1 MTRAPATKDSL
12 DWLANGGEMGQRI
25 RAFDWASTP
34 IGPIESWSPAL
45 RMMVGFLLT
54 NPHPILLWW
63 GPRYI
68 SIYNDTYAPILG
80 TKHPGALG
88 QPCSE
93 CWTEIWH
100 ILKPLIDTPFHGGPA
115 TWIEDFVLELHRH
128 AFLDE
133 GHFTVSYSA
142 VPDETAPGGTGGVCA
157 IVHEITDKVVG
168 ERRVVALRDVGAC
181 AGEGKTAEEAC
192 AAAAR
197 TLAPH
202 DKDLPFVLLYLI
214 DADGKVARLAGA
226 AGVVEGG
233 AASPQLVD
241 LDGPD
246 PPWPLSEAIRSE
258 AMVVVDDLVQRFGD
272 AVPQG
277 PWSDLPR
284 QAVVVPIR
292 SNIAHELAGLLVAG
306 VSPRLRLDGL
316 YRSFYELL
324 ATQLATAIANARA
337 YEVERKRAEELAEL
351 DRAKT
356 AFFSNVS
363 HEFRTPLTLLL
374 GPVEELLA
382 RDPVESIHDQL
393 EVVHRNGLRLLKLV
407 NSLLDF
413 SRIEAGRI
421 QAAYEPLD
429 LAALTPELAGMFR
442 AGIERAGL
450 RFLVD
455 CRPLD
460 PTQQVYVDRDMWE
473 KIVLNLLS
481 NAFKFT
487 LEGEIEVRQEALDR
501 ELSLTVRDTG
511 LGIPADELS
520 RVFERF
526 HRVKSARGRTH
537 EGTGIGLSLVQELV
551 KLHGGTVHVESV
563 LGRGSSFTV
572 RIPFG
577 TAHLDPRSVRA
588 PSEHPGAD
596 AGAVA
601 FLEEALR
608 WLPASEQEIAAAPTE
623 PKSGRILWADDNADM
638 RAYVARLL
646 GERFEVEAVG
656 DGEAALASARA
667 NPPDLVLTDVMMPRL
682 DGFGL
687 LRELRNDPALAE
699 VPIILIS
706 ARAGEESRVEGVA
719 AGADDYLVKPFGA
732 RELMA
737 RVETHVKMSRLRR
750 DAKAQREQLLQS
762 ERAARSD
769 AEQANRLKDEFLAT
783 LSHELRSPLNAIL
796 GWTYLMEREPENAA
810 IVRQGVEVV
819 ARSAR
824 LQAALISDLLDMSR
838 IAAGKIRLEIE
849 DVSLPPLVT
858 GSVDAIRHVA
868 LAKGVRVESTIEPID
883 DPVRADSTR
892 IEQIVS
898 NLLSNAVKFTPQGGL
913 VRVDLARQGA
923 VAQIVVHDTGV
934 GIRREFLPYVF
945 ERFRQ
950 ADAPTTRHTGG
961 LGLGMA
967 IVKQLCEL
975 HGGTVGVE
983 SGGEGQGATFT
994 VRLPLARREGAQPP
1008 RPTAAED
1015 RALDGVRVLAIDDQ
1029 AEVRELLKRVLE
1041 ERNAEVI
1048 TAASVEEGVRVFEE
1062 HKPHVVLCDIG
1073 MPGQNGYDFIR
1084 QVRETGSGT
1093 PALAVTAFAGSEDSL
1108 RSLRAG
1114 YQAHISKPVDF
1125 AELVSAVA
1133 ALAKNAPVLAG
1144 SGLESLPSPASR
1156 QRFET

>member
-1 MTRAPATKDSL
+1 MTKAPATKDPV
-12 DWLANGGEMGQRI
+12 DWLANGGEMGERI

-45 RMMVGFLLT
+45 RMIVGFLLT

-100 ILKPLIDTPFHGGPA
+100 ILEPLIDTPFHGGPA

-142 VPDETAPGGTGGVCA
+142 VPDDTAPGGTGGVCA

-202 DKDLPFVLLYLI
+202 DKDLPFVLLYLV

-226 AGVVEGG
+226 AGIDAGG

-258 AMVVVDDLVQRFGD
+258 TMVVVDDLVQRFGN

-277 PWSDLPR
+277 PWSDPPR

-316 YRSFYELL
+316 YRSFFELL
-324 ATQLATAIANARA
+324 ATQLATAIARA
-337 YEVERKRAEELAEL
+337 
-351 DRAKT
+351 
-356 AFFSNVS
+356 
-363 HEFRTPLTLLL
+363 
-374 GPVEELLA
+374 
-382 RDPVESIHDQL
+382 
-393 EVVHRNGLRLLKLV
+393 
-407 NSLLDF
+407 
-413 SRIEAGRI
+413 
-421 QAAYEPLD
+421 
-429 LAALTPELAGMFR
+429 
-442 AGIERAGL
+442 
-450 RFLVD
+450 
-455 CRPLD
+455 
-460 PTQQVYVDRDMWE
+460 
-473 KIVLNLLS
+473 
-481 NAFKFT
+481 
-487 LEGEIEVRQEALDR
+487 
-501 ELSLTVRDTG
+501 
-511 LGIPADELS
+511 
-520 RVFERF
+520 
-526 HRVKSARGRTH
+526 
-537 EGTGIGLSLVQELV
+537 
-551 KLHGGTVHVESV
+551 
-563 LGRGSSFTV
+563 
-572 RIPFG
+572 
-577 TAHLDPRSVRA
+577 
-588 PSEHPGAD
+588 
-596 AGAVA
+596 
-601 FLEEALR
+601 
-608 WLPASEQEIAAAPTE
+608 
-623 PKSGRILWADDNADM
+623 
-638 RAYVARLL
+638 
-646 GERFEVEAVG
+646 
-656 DGEAALASARA
+656 
-667 NPPDLVLTDVMMPRL
+667 
-682 DGFGL
+682 
-687 LRELRNDPALAE
+687 
-699 VPIILIS
+699 
-706 ARAGEESRVEGVA
+706 
-719 AGADDYLVKPFGA
+719 
-732 RELMA
+732 
-737 RVETHVKMSRLRR
+737 SRLRR
-750 DAKAQREQLLQS
+750 DAKAVVRDSEQRFRTIADTAPVMLWITERDGSCSFVSRSWYEYTGQTEERGLGFGWLDAVHPDDRTETSHVFLAASGRHEPFATDYRLRGADGEYRWAIASGRPRFDGAGTFLGYIGSVVDVHERKTAEAQREQLLRS
-762 ERAARSD
+762 ERAARAD

-796 GWTYLMEREPENAA
+796 GWTYVMEREPENAA

-819 ARSAR
+819 ARSVR
-824 LQAALISDLLDMSR
+824 VQTALISDLLDMSR

-849 DVSLPPLVT
+849 DVSLPKLVT
-858 GSVDAIRHVA
+858 GSVDAIRHIA
-868 LAKGVRVESTIEPID
+868 EAKGVRVDSTIEPID

-898 NLLSNAVKFTPQGGL
+898 NLLSNAVKFTPPGGL

-923 VAQIVVHDTGV
+923 VAQIVVRDTGV

-950 ADAPTTRHTGG
+950 AAAPTTRHTGG
-961 LGLGMA
+961 LGLGLA
-967 IVKQLCEL
+967 IVKQLCDL

-994 VRLPLARREGAQPP
+994 VRLPLARTEGAQSP
-1008 RPTAAED
+1008 RPMAAED

-1048 TAASVEEGVRVFEE
+1048 TAASVEEGVRAFEE

-1073 MPGQNGYDFIR
+1073 MPGQDGYDFIR
-1084 QVRETGSGT
+1084 KVRETGDGT
-1093 PALAVTAFAGSEDSL
+1093 PALAVTAFAGSADSL

-1133 ALAKNAPVLAG
+1133 ALAKSAPILAG